1 MPGAGVKALNN
12 RIRSVKSTQQI
23 TKAMK
28 MVAAAKLNRSQGKM
42 LAARP
47 YARQLVKLVQ
57 HLAGAAQDANPLFEV
72 REVKRRLLVVV
83 TSDKGLCGSYN
94 LNVIKRAQQAVDDA
108 NTAGVETTL
117 LTVGKKAG
125 DYFAKRGYALHGRHD
140 DFNGEATAAR
150 AQKLG
155 DELVQLFLGRDY
167 DEVRIVFAE
176 YISTMVQRPGERP
189 VLPIAPQRDAAE
201 AQAGSGRVQGKLGRA
216 DGAPTDAGE
225 DLDYIWEPGRAQLFE
240 LLLPLYLRNRV
251 FMTLMEAFTSEH
263 AARMTSMTAA
273 TNNAGELVDALTLR
287 RNRERQAAITAEL
300 LDIVG
305 GANAL

>member
-1 MPGAGVKALNN
+1 MPGAGVKVLNN

-47 YARQLVKLVQ
+47 YARQLVRLVQ
-57 HLAGAAQDANPLFEV
+57 HLAGAAQDAHPLFEV

-94 LNVIKRAQQAVDDA
+94 LNLIKLAQQAVE
-108 NTAGVETTL
+108 TARADGIETEL
-117 LTVGKKAG
+117 LTIGKKAG
-125 DYFAKRGYALHGRHD
+125 DYFGKRGFTLYGRRD

-155 DELVQLFLGRDY
+155 DDLVAAFMDRTFD
-167 DEVRIVFAE
+167 DVRIVFAE
-176 YISTMVQRPGERP
+176 YRSTMVQRPRERA
-189 VLPIAPQRDAAE
+189 VLPIAPEVTAE
-201 AQAGSGRVQGKLGRA
+201 KRAVSGKLGRQDDA
-216 DGAPTDAGE
+216 PAGAVE
-225 DLDYIWEPGRAQLFE
+225 DLDYIWEPGREQLFA
-240 LLLPLYLRNRV
+240 LLLPLYLRNQV

-273 TNNAGELVDALTLR
+273 TKNAGELVDALTLQ